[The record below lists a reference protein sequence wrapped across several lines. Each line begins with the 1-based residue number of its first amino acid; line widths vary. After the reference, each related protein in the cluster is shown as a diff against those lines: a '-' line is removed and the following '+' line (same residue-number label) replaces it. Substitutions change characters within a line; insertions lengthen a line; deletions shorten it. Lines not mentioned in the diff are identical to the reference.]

1 MNMNRVPKASPDTLP
16 ELAAFLEPFA
26 PLFRR
31 HTSRDSMERYLT
43 GLLTDLPHKTA
54 DTIAAA
60 VAGTSTERLQHLL
73 TDAAWDAQALDEIRV
88 KQLLAIHPQTAG
100 VLVFDDTGL
109 PKKGT
114 ESVGVEPQYSGTLG
128 KIGNCQVVV
137 SAEYLADDA
146 AISTP
151 FHWPVSAQLFL
162 PDSWVADAERRK
174 RTHVPTELGEQSKP
188 AIALSLLDLAQEWGV
203 PIQAVVVDAG
213 YGDNPNFLTGLD
225 ERQVPYV
232 CAVQSTFGVRLP
244 AEVQAAEEQTPTYG
258 GRGQPRKPR
267 PAPLYSVKA
276 LIEAQPACA
285 WQTIEW
291 RQGTK
296 GTMQAQVLALRVHWA
311 TGSPR
316 HSTSHSRVHT
326 GPEGWLLA
334 ERSVPTPQSHEPAT
348 DEARSPDDTA
358 QQEAAGEQEALQIK
372 YWFST
377 LPPDTSL
384 ERLVTL
390 AHARWVIEQFYEDA
404 KQECGLEDFQG
415 RRWDGLHR
423 HLALVMLA
431 YSFLALQRLQL
442 PLPAGEAFPPP
453 QSYVA
458 PCLMCIGRCC
468 SGCFRISCCGSW
480 SPIRSSFSVLAET
493 NEVVLEV
500 ITLHLFCVTQ
510 VFHRRRCGAH
520 PCPTCP
526 VLVDTALPG
535 SQHAQN
541 ARPVSAW
548 HLSHPHRHPVPG

>member
-1 MNMNRVPKASPDTLP
+1 MKSNMVPKASPDALP

-31 HTSRDSMERYLT
+31 HTTRDSMERYLT

-73 TDAAWDAQALDEIRV
+73 TDAAWDATALDEARV
-88 KQLLAIHPQTAG
+88 KRLLAIQPPTSG

-109 PKKGT
+109 PKQGT

-137 SAEYLADDA
+137 SAEYLADDPA
-146 AISTP
+146 SSTP
-151 FHWPVSAQLFL
+151 FHWPVSAQLFV
-162 PDSWVADAERRK
+162 PESWVADAERRK
-174 RTHVPTELGEQSKP
+174 RTHVPTKLGEQSKP
-188 AIALSLLDLAQEWGV
+188 EIALSLLDRARQWGV

-213 YGDNPNFLTGLD
+213 YGDNPNFVAGLD
-225 ERQVPYV
+225 DRQVPYV

-244 AEVQAAEEQTPTYG
+244 EEVRAAAQAIPTYG

-267 PAPLYSVKA
+267 PAPLYSVKE
-276 LIEAQPACA
+276 LIEAQPEQA

-296 GTMQAQVLALRVHWA
+296 GTMRAQVLVLRVHWA

-334 ERSVPTPQSHEPAT
+334 EHPVPAPKSQESATNEPLPQ
-348 DEARSPDDTA
+348 DDA
-358 QQEAAGEQEALQIK
+358 VKQEAAGQQEAEETK
-372 YWFST
+372 YWFSS
-377 LPPDTSL
+377 LPPQTELSQ
-384 ERLVTL
+384 LVTL

-404 KQECGLEDFQG
+404 KQECGLDNFQG

-442 PLPAGEAFPPP
+442 PLPAGEVFPP
-453 QSYVA
+453 
-458 PCLMCIGRCC
+458 
-468 SGCFRISCCGSW
+468 
-480 SPIRSSFSVLAET
+480 
-493 NEVVLEV
+493 
-500 ITLHLFCVTQ
+500 
-510 VFHRRRCGAH
+510 
-520 PCPTCP
+520 
-526 VLVDTALPG
+526 
-535 SQHAQN
+535 
-541 ARPVSAW
+541 
-548 HLSHPHRHPVPG
+548 LSHT

>member
-1 MNMNRVPKASPDTLP
+1 MNKNRVPKASPDALP
-16 ELAAFLEPFA
+16 ELAAFLEPLA

-31 HTSRDSMERYLT
+31 HTSRDSMERYIT

-54 DTIAAA
+54 DTIAAT
-60 VAGTSTERLQHLL
+60 VAGTSTERLQYLL
-73 TDAAWDAQALDEIRV
+73 TDATWDAQQLDEARV
-88 KQLLAIHPQTAG
+88 KRLLAIHPPKAG

-114 ESVGVEPQYSGTLG
+114 ESVGVEAQYSGTLG

-137 SAEYLADDA
+137 SAEYLADDPA
-146 AISTP
+146 SSTP
-151 FHWPVSAQLFL
+151 FHWPVSARLFV
-162 PDSWVADAERRK
+162 PVSWVADAERRK
-174 RTHVPTELGEQSKP
+174 RTHMPADIGEQTKP
-188 AIALSLLDLAQEWGV
+188 AIALSLLDRARQWGV

-244 AEVQAAEEQTPTYG
+244 EEVQAAEEQTPTYG

-267 PAPLYSVKA
+267 PAPLYSVQE
-276 LIEAQPACA
+276 LIEAQPEEA

-291 RQGTK
+291 REGTK
-296 GTMQAQVLALRVHWA
+296 GTMQAQVVAIRVHWA

-334 ERSVPTPQSHEPAT
+334 ERPVSAPKSQEPST
-348 DEARSPDDTA
+348 DEAVSPADTSKP
-358 QQEAAGEQEALQIK
+358 EVAGEQEAPEIK
-372 YWFST
+372 YWFSS
-377 LPPDTSL
+377 LPPETSIA
-384 ERLVTL
+384 RLITL

-404 KQECGLEDFQG
+404 KQECGLDNFQG

-442 PLPAGEAFPPP
+442 PLPAGEAFPP
-453 QSYVA
+453 
-458 PCLMCIGRCC
+458 LGH
-468 SGCFRISCCGSW
+468 
-480 SPIRSSFSVLAET
+480 T
-493 NEVVLEV
+493 
-500 ITLHLFCVTQ
+500 
-510 VFHRRRCGAH
+510 
-520 PCPTCP
+520 
-526 VLVDTALPG
+526 
-535 SQHAQN
+535 
-541 ARPVSAW
+541 
-548 HLSHPHRHPVPG
+548 